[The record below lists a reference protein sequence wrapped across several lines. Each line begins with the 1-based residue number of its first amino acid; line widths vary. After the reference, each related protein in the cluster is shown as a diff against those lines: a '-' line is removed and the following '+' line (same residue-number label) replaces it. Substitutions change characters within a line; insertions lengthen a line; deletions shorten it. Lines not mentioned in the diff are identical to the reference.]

1 MSRPRRVL
9 ASMMLALGCGESPH
23 VDARPSELRAAE
35 PPAQQQQAA
44 PVSDSGPPVV
54 KVPTTN
60 GVAPERARWIAV
72 GGGAVPEAIQVQ
84 IEQDIALAIEVL
96 AGDGIVLFGAGA
108 GAQVVQVELDAPE
121 RDPVGTALADLF
133 APRGGRNAR
142 YRAPQIGVDGPA
154 TAARVLDTIA
164 RAAQHEGDPLLLF
177 FAGHGEIG
185 EHARDNTISLW
196 QSSAITVAELA
207 STLDAAKRTT
217 RVVATTCFSGGF
229 AELAFG
235 GASEESQGPTTT
247 RCGLFASTWDLEAAG
262 CDPNP
267 DRAAQEGYALHFLA
281 ALRGHDRAGA
291 AIEGA
296 DLDGDGAIGLLDA
309 HTHVVIAS
317 AGPDV
322 PTTTSE
328 RWLRARAPAHGREL
342 AADGREDDAVIA
354 ALGKRL
360 GLTGREAQARD
371 RLAAIER
378 RIADEDA
385 ALAQAQREQDDAFRI
400 AAAEL
405 LAKWPVLDDPWHP
418 DFATVFRRERDA
430 IGEQLASSSS
440 YARYVA
446 ARDELAAIDARLADL
461 AVEAAPFERLVRA
474 LDNRTLA
481 RRLTAAGGPA
491 LATWQRLRSCE
502 RLPP

>member
-1 MSRPRRVL
+1 MSRSRRVL
-9 ASMMLALGCGESPH
+9 ASMMLALGCGEPPH
-23 VDARPSELRAAE
+23 ADAQPVRASEPAPA
-35 PPAQQQQAA
+35 PPKKDPAQ
-44 PVSDSGPPVV
+44 VSASGPVAPTLPVT
-54 KVPTTN
+54 K

-84 IEQDIALAIEVL
+84 IEQDIALAIAVL

-108 GAQVVQVELDAPE
+108 GAEVVQVELDAPE
-121 RDPVGTALADLF
+121 RDPIGTALADLF

-164 RAAQHEGDPLLLF
+164 RAAQREGDPLLVF

-185 EHARDNTISLW
+185 AHARENTISLW

-235 GASEESQGPTTT
+235 GASEESDAAPTL

-281 ALRGHDRAGA
+281 ALRGQDRAGA
-291 AIEGA
+291 TISGA

-309 HTHVVIAS
+309 HTRVVIAS

-328 RWLRARAPAHGREL
+328 RWLRARAPQGGREL
-342 AADGREDDAVIA
+342 DADVPEDDAVIA

-360 GLTGREAQARD
+360 GLAGREGEARE

-385 ALAQAQREQDDAFRI
+385 ALAKAQVDQDDAFRI

-418 DFATVFRRERDA
+418 EFSAVFRREREA
-430 IGEQLASSSS
+430 IGAQLESSSS
-440 YARYVA
+440 YASYLA
-446 ARDELAAIDARLADL
+446 AQGELAKIETRLADL

-491 LATWQRLRSCE
+491 LARWQALRSCE

>member
-1 MSRPRRVL
+1 
-9 ASMMLALGCGESPH
+9 
-23 VDARPSELRAAE
+23 
-35 PPAQQQQAA
+35 
-44 PVSDSGPPVV
+44 
-54 KVPTTN
+54 

-84 IEQDIALAIEVL
+84 IEQDIALAIDVL

-108 GAQVVQVELDAPE
+108 GAQVVQVENDAPE
-121 RDPVGTALADLF
+121 RDPIGAALADLF

-142 YRAPQIGVDGPA
+142 YRAPQIAIDGPA

-164 RAAQHEGDPLLLF
+164 RAAQREGDPLLVF
-177 FAGHGEIG
+177 VAGHGEIG
-185 EHARDNTISLW
+185 EHARNNTISLW
-196 QSSAITVAELA
+196 QSSVITVEELA

-235 GASEESQGPTTT
+235 GASEESDAAPTL
-247 RCGLFASTWDLEAAG
+247 RCGLFASPWDLEAAG

-281 ALRGHDRAGA
+281 ALRGQDRAGT
-291 AIEGA
+291 AISGL

-309 HTHVVIAS
+309 HTRVVIAS

-328 RWLRARAPAHGREL
+328 RWLRARAPAHGHERD
-342 AADGREDDAVIA
+342 ADVPEDDAVIA
-354 ALGKRL
+354 ALGKQL
-360 GLTGREAQARD
+360 GLAGHEVEARD

-378 RIADEDA
+378 RIATEDA
-385 ALAQAQREQDDAFRI
+385 ALAQAQQAQDAAFRI

-418 DFATVFRRERDA
+418 EFSAVFRRDREA
-430 IGEQLASSSS
+430 IGKQLEGSSS
-440 YARYVA
+440 YAEYLA
-446 ARDELAAIDARLADL
+446 AQGELAKIETRLADL